1 MAKDFLTDEQV
12 EMEIDRLLRSE
23 AVQLA
28 KKEVRIKYKRRQYMY
43 SLRNMEKRG
52 KQLKADGI
60 TLENMEEKLFG
71 TALEGEEWK
80 SSTL

>member
-12 EMEIDRLLRSE
+12 ELEIQRLLQSE
-23 AVQLA
+23 EVQLA
-28 KKEVRIKYKRRQYMY
+28 KKEIRIKYKRRQYMY
-43 SLRNMEKRG
+43 QLRNMEKRG

-71 TALEGEEWK
+71 AIPGEEE
-80 SSTL
+80 

>member
-23 AVQLA
+23 AVHLA

-43 SLRNMEKRG
+43 QLRNMEKRG
-52 KQLKADGI
+52 KQLKAEGI
-60 TLENMEEKLFG
+60 TLENMEEMLFG
-71 TALEGEEWK
+71 CISEDE
-80 SSTL
+80 